1 MGKISKQKHF
11 FTEQYIRRAAYEAV
25 LRVLAEHG
33 LAKLTISRVACVA
46 DLGTGT
52 LYNYFRD
59 KDALLV
65 YVALELFQQVRQK
78 QARAVEQA
86 AAHREKLRSFVTTT
100 FRYFNE
106 NRNFFRFLDQADI
119 YCKMDMEVKFDHI
132 DAEKNT
138 LAEIIKAGIEEGV
151 FKNTDVERTAAFFQR
166 AMYGTLR
173 IDTEIGDF
181 VPDKEADIIVE
192 TFETFLLCQNAT

>member
-1 MGKISKQKHF
+1 MGKISKKKHF
-11 FTEQYIRRAAYEAV
+11 FTEQYIRQAAYEAV
-25 LRVLAEHG
+25 LRVLTEHG
-33 LAKLTISRVACVA
+33 LEKLTISRVASVA

-65 YVALELFQQVRQK
+65 YVALELFEQVRQK
-78 QARAVEQA
+78 QVRTVEQA
-86 AAHREKLRSFVTTT
+86 AQAREKLRNFVTTT

-106 NRNFFRFLDQADI
+106 HRNFFRFLDQADI
-119 YCKMDMEVKFDHI
+119 YCKMDVEVKFEHI

-138 LAEIIKAGIEEGV
+138 LAEIINAGIGEGV
-151 FKNTDVERTAAFFQR
+151 FKKTDVERTAAFFQR

-181 VPDKEADIIVE
+181 IPDKEADIIVE
-192 TFETFLLCQNAT
+192 TFETFLVDQNTT